1 LTATSLIVSGLT
13 QESLGIPFTRA
24 CGLAR
29 FCHWGILEGS
39 RAYPPFMKPK
49 AKLFQSQRE
58 DCQVKPE
65 DLKRLNLVRELLQ
78 LLNDPYVGP
87 MKLAETVAHIPV
99 FAARCRKEAA
109 LYRPRAEVEQIERA
123 LNVIGTRG
131 IEKVLLELLED
142 LTVLKSD
149 LESK

>member
-1 LTATSLIVSGLT
+1 
-13 QESLGIPFTRA
+13 
-24 CGLAR
+24 
-29 FCHWGILEGS
+29 
-39 RAYPPFMKPK
+39 MKSK
-49 AKLFQSQRE
+49 AKLFQTQRE
-58 DCQVKPE
+58 DCRVKPE

-99 FAARCRKEAA
+99 FAARCKKEAA
-109 LYRPRAEVEQIERA
+109 LFRPRAEVEQIERA

>member
-1 LTATSLIVSGLT
+1 
-13 QESLGIPFTRA
+13 
-24 CGLAR
+24 
-29 FCHWGILEGS
+29 
-39 RAYPPFMKPK
+39 MKPK

>member
-1 LTATSLIVSGLT
+1 
-13 QESLGIPFTRA
+13 
-24 CGLAR
+24 
-29 FCHWGILEGS
+29 
-39 RAYPPFMKPK
+39 MKAK
-49 AKLFQSQRE
+49 AKLFQSQRA
-58 DCQVKPE
+58 DCQVQPA
-65 DLKRLNLVRELLQ
+65 DLKRLSLVRELLQ

-87 MKLAETVAHIPV
+87 MKLAETVTHIPV
-99 FAARCRKEAA
+99 FAARCKKEAA

-149 LESK
+149 LENK